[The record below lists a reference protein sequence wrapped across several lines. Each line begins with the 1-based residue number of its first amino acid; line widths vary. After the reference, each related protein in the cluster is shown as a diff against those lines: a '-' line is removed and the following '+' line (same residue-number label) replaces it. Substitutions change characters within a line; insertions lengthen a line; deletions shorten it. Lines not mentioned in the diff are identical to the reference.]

1 MDFSVLASF
10 LSSIIWSCL
19 GNSILVFCTRIR
31 AVKLG
36 AHTSFSL
43 FIHKLTSF
51 CPFRLEKCSLNVI
64 ELMLASVLLVHSV
77 AQFLFAFLYTHMGKF
92 KSGCLHFT
100 LFSNKRS
107 CAAFSRSVKGRM
119 PPLCQET
126 IWLHLNSLQNQITF
140 VLFLEVEVRGGEA

>member
-36 AHTSFSL
+36 THTSFSL

-119 PPLCQET
+119 PPLPMPGDYLAAFKFPSEPDNVCF
-126 IWLHLNSLQNQITF
+126 IF
-140 VLFLEVEVRGGEA
+140 RG